1 MLKTLLRI
9 FIHLISKIVKTDEIS
24 DKFPISIK
32 AILIEEEKVLCLKN
46 ERDEWDLPG
55 GKISFGENPED
66 CLVREV
72 KEETNLVIGDL
83 NFHRLLNVNF
93 NDVNIFLVVYKAKIS
108 CDNHI
113 IESYEHSDY
122 NFFSKTEIS
131 KLNMPICYK
140 DMLMELL

>member
-32 AILIEEEKVLCLKN
+32 AILIEEEKVLCIKN